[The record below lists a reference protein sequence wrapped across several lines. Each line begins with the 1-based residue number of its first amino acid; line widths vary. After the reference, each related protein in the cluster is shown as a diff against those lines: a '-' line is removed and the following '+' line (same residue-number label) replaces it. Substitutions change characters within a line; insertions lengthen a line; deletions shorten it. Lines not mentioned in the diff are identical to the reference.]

1 MGKAQQPSGIS
12 EAQPAPEGP
21 KEASSPR
28 HQQTRK
34 TQKSKAQQPPGVPG
48 GLPRLEHQGPV
59 VKHQGPVVKRKGA
72 VVKSEVPA
80 VKRMPTIVKPKIG
93 KHRRG
98 VNRQWFGASWRPL
111 IDFYLQLAHGHEV
124 NRACR
129 GLLKQYWHPRKA
141 RASKGKKRN
150 KKRFRSR
157 KSMRMRRSHRRR
169 SHCRKHGLSAFV
181 PW

>member
-59 VKHQGPVVKRKGA
+59 VK
-72 VVKSEVPA
+72 
-80 VKRMPTIVKPKIG
+80 RMPKIVKPSTG
-93 KHRRG
+93 H
-98 VNRQWFGASWRPL
+98 NRQWFGASWRPL

-150 KKRFRSR
+150 KKRCRSR

-169 SHCRKHGLSAFV
+169 SHCRKHSLSAFV

>member
-48 GLPRLEHQGPV
+48 GLPRLEPEV
-59 VKHQGPVVKRKGA
+59 A
-72 VVKSEVPA
+72 KSKAQPARTVPEGG
-80 VKRMPTIVKPKIG
+80 PTIVKPKIG

-150 KKRFRSR
+150 KKRCRSR

-169 SHCRKHGLSAFV
+169 SHCRKHSLSAFV